1 MLGVRYVDLLLQDR
15 KNLLILLLQA
25 PVIGYLITLV
35 ARSDAM
41 VGPRASSVDAQTIL
55 FMLSTVAVWFGIIN
69 AAREITKEAAVYRR
83 ERLAGLRV
91 GAYVLSKVLVLAL
104 LVAVQSAALLAVVG
118 ADVRLPARGILMDGA
133 ARARR
138 HDGAHLAR
146 RALARAL
153 HLRVGADAGPRHLV
167 RAAGADPPDPLLRRA
182 LPLRQRDEH
191 DARALLVH
199 REPLGDGRLRRD
211 HQPRAAATGVA
222 DRAARDSRTRR
233 ENLVA
238 KWQILG
244 AYAAGCFL
252 VACARLAL
260 RDEERS

>member
-1 MLGVRYVDLLLQDR
+1 MRYVDLLLQDGR
-15 KNLLILLLQA
+15 NLLILLLQA

-41 VGPRASSVDAQTIL
+41 VGARASSVDAQTIL

-69 AAREITKEAAVYRR
+69 AAREIAKESAVYRR

-91 GAYVLSKVLVLAL
+91 GAYVLSKVLVLSI

-118 ADVRLPARGILMDGA
+118 ADVRLPAHGILMSGPLELGVTTA
-133 ARARR
+133 
-138 HDGAHLAR
+138 LT
-146 RALARAL
+146 ALAGL
-153 HLRVGADAGPRHLV
+153 S
-167 RAAGADPPDPLLRRA
+167 
-182 LPLRQRDEH
+182 
-191 DARALLVH
+191 
-199 REPLGDGRLRRD
+199 LGLAISAWSRT
-211 HQPRAAATGVA
+211 P
-222 DRAARDSRTRR
+222 DRAISFVPLALIPQILFSGVLFPFGSGTSATRVLSWLTVSRWAMDAYGATINLSRLPPVSR
-233 ENLVA
+233 VAQPEIAHTAENLVT

-252 VACARLAL
+252 VACARLAW

>member
-1 MLGVRYVDLLLQDR
+1 VLGVRYVDLLFQDR

-35 ARSDAM
+35 ARPDAI
-41 VGPRASSVDAQTIL
+41 VGARASSVDAQTIL

-91 GAYVLSKVLVLAL
+91 GAYVLSKVLVLAV

-118 ADVRLPARGILMDGA
+118 AEVRLPASGILMSGPIELGVTTALTSLAGLSLGLCISAWARTPDRAISFVPLALIPQILFSGVLFPFGGGVSVTRVLSWFTVSRWAMDAYGA
-133 ARARR
+133 TI
-138 HDGAHLAR
+138 HLAR
-146 RALARAL
+146 L
-153 HLRVGADAGPRHLV
+153 
-167 RAAGADPPDPLLRRA
+167 PPVSRIA
-182 LPLRQRDEH
+182 
-191 DARALLVH
+191 
-199 REPLGDGRLRRD
+199 
-211 HQPRAAATGVA
+211 QPEIAHTA
-222 DRAARDSRTRR
+222 
-233 ENLVA
+233 ENLVT

-252 VACARLAL
+252 VACARLAW